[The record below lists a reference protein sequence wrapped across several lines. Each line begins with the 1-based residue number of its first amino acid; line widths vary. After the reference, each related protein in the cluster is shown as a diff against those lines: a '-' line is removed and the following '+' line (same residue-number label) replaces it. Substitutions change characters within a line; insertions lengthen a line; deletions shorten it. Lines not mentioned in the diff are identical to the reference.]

1 MLVQDRPEVKTA
13 NRFRTFITIQP
24 KEFGWDAVE
33 GQTETIVVDSYYPLS
48 RQEVRKTHWEKRWT
62 HYVVEC
68 TSIAI

>member
-1 MLVQDRPEVKTA
+1 MLVQDRAEVKTM

-33 GQTETIVVDSYYPLS
+33 GQTETIAIDSYSPLT
-48 RQEVRKTHWEKRWT
+48 RQEVRKTYWEKRWT

-68 TSIAI
+68 RMIEI